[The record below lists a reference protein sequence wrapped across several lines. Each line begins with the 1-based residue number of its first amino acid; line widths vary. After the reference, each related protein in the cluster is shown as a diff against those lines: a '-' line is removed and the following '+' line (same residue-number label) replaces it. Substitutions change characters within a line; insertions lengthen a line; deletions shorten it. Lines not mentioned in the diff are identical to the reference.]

1 MRFLLLPFS
10 WIYAIGIF
18 IRNLLFDIGILKSNI
33 VRKSIGIGN
42 LSMGG
47 TGKTPLTQYLAQWLI
62 ENDQIV
68 YILSRG
74 YKRSTNQNILVKES
88 HLSHEVGDE
97 PLMYKKRFKN
107 KINVLVSKN
116 RWLGSLDAKKNNSNA
131 FLLFD
136 DVYQHRKVVTD
147 FSIITTPYNDL
158 FDDDIL
164 LPAGRLREP
173 KRNVN
178 RASCILV
185 TRCPENMSQDKR
197 THIKDKLSKYN
208 KPLFFSSIS
217 YEPFEC
223 FGEKIRKISS
233 VLLVTGIAKNE
244 NLIAHIEN
252 TYETTTISY
261 PDHYRYT
268 MDDIKDIHQK
278 FNSFAS
284 EHTIILTTEKDMVR
298 MLEFE
303 EYIDTNKLPMYYQ
316 PISIDV
322 HNEKEFTSLIKEYV
336 GKI

>member
-10 WIYAIGIF
+10 WIYATGVF
-18 IRNLLFDIGILKSNI
+18 IRNLLFDSGLLKSNM
-33 VRKSIGIGN
+33 VNKSIGIGN

-47 TGKTPLTQYLAQWLI
+47 TGKTPLTQYLATWLI
-62 ENDQIV
+62 ENNKVV

-74 YKRSTNQNILVKES
+74 YKRSTHQNILVKES

-107 KINVLVSKN
+107 KINVFVSKN
-116 RWLGSLDAKKNNSNA
+116 RWLGSVYVKKNNSNA
-131 FLLFD
+131 ILLFD
-136 DVYQHRKVVTD
+136 DVYQHRKVITD

-158 FDDDIL
+158 FDDDML
-164 LPAGRLREP
+164 LPVGRLREP

-178 RASCILV
+178 RASCILI
-185 TRCPENMSQDKR
+185 TRCPDSMSQDKR
-197 THIKDKLSKYN
+197 TRIKDKLSHYN
-208 KPLFFSSIS
+208 KPLFFSSII
-217 YEPFEC
+217 YEDFVC
-223 FGEKIRKISS
+223 FGEKIREINS
-233 VLLVTGIAKNE
+233 VLLLTGIAKNE

-268 MDDIKDIHQK
+268 LDDIKDIHQK

-298 MLEFE
+298 LLEFE

-316 PISIDV
+316 PISINV

-336 GKI
+336 GEI

>member
-1 MRFLLLPFS
+1 MRSLLLPFS
-10 WIYAIGIF
+10 WIYSLVIF
-18 IRNLLFDIGILKSNI
+18 IRNKLYDFGVIESNK
-33 VRKSIGIGN
+33 VNRSIGIGN

-62 ENDQIV
+62 DNNQAI

-97 PLMYKKRFKN
+97 PLMYKKRFKS
-107 KINVLVSKN
+107 KVNVLVSKN

-131 FLLFD
+131 FILFD
-136 DVYQHRKVVTD
+136 DIYQHRKVITN
-147 FSIITTPYNDL
+147 FSIITTPFNDL
-158 FDDDIL
+158 FIDDLL

-173 KRNVN
+173 KKNIK

-185 TRCPENMSQDKR
+185 TRCPKQLSLEER
-197 THIKDKLSKYN
+197 TIVEAKLCKYK
-208 KPLFFSSIS
+208 KPVFFSSIR
-217 YEPFEC
+217 YGHFIC
-223 FGEKIRKISS
+223 FGEKLSKISS

-244 NLIAHIEN
+244 NLIAQIEN
-252 TYETTTISY
+252 TYKTKVISY
-261 PDHYRYT
+261 PDHYRYSL
-268 MDDIKDIHQK
+268 DDIKDIHQK

-303 EYIDTNKLPMYYQ
+303 EYINANKLPMYYQ

-322 HNEKEFTSLIKEYV
+322 YNEQEFTSLIKEYV
-336 GKI
+336 GEI